1 MTRIKKYIAHASI
14 FGRFS
19 IRIIQ
24 GESMRCIIIY
34 VVAISLS
41 GQAFGGTISGPKRCT
56 LKGVYTVKYNGKTK
70 KTIMVQSI
78 DYTFNED
85 GTYSS
90 LNYAAPD
97 RIGQGTW
104 SQSGLRF
111 SINADIEGMKESV
124 LKECSNTPE
133 GLSYGCSVTK
143 MNAVVSGVTNP
154 SATKMNGTFMLDQE
168 IIYNNS
174 SMVIGGIAKLKL
186 SCIPT

>member
-1 MTRIKKYIAHASI
+1 MRL
-14 FGRFS
+14 
-19 IRIIQ
+19 IQ
-24 GESMRCIIIY
+24 GDSMRCIIFC
-34 VVAISLS
+34 VMALALS
-41 GQAFGGTISGPKRCT
+41 AQAFGGTISGTKRCT
-56 LKGVYTVKYNGKTK
+56 LKGVYTIKYNGKSTK
-70 KTIMVQSI
+70 TKITQSI
-78 DYTFNED
+78 DYLFNED

-90 LNYAAPD
+90 FNYAAPD

-104 SQSGLRF
+104 SQSGQRF

-124 LKECSNTPE
+124 LQQCSNTPE

-168 IIYNNS
+168 ITYNNP

-186 SCIPT
+186 SCVPI